1 MQVIRR
7 LNHAH
12 RVAPECAAVDICR
25 IAARIDRTDQIV
37 AVYIGVAARVRG
49 LDRAAVHG
57 KRTAAPQQHSGVFVE
72 LHDLAAAHAVLNGQ
86 CTVPLHTEHSVIL
99 AGVSVFRGALGHCF
113 AVQIQRD
120 IAACQHDTLV
130 VGFIQRH
137 ILQHRHRAAGV
148 FFRRRERRRQRGILL
163 VLVFGLVGAG
173 GIRRRLERRRQRGI
187 LLAVVLGLVGAGGHH
202 GNAVLAVL
210 PALHRRVLPHRIG
223 GVGRGFLRLALRRDQ
238 LGPCR
243 RRQHA
248 EHHHKAHEQTDDPSL
263 HLSSSPSISFQV
275 FYC

>member
-25 IAARIDRTDQIV
+25 AAAHIDRTDQIV

-99 AGVSVFRGALGHCF
+99 AGVSVFRGALGQCF

-137 ILQHRHRAAGV
+137 ILQHRHRAAG
-148 FFRRRERRRQRGILL
+148 
-163 VLVFGLVGAG
+163 
-173 GIRRRLERRRQRGI
+173 GIRRRLERLRQRGI

-202 GNAVLAVL
+202 GNAVL

-223 GVGRGFLRLALRRDQ
+223 GVGRSLFRLALRRDQ

-243 RRQHA
+243 RGQHA

-263 HLSSSPSISFQV
+263 HLSSSPSIFFQV
-275 FYC
+275 YYC

>member
-1 MQVIRR
+1 MSLGHREAVQVQR
-7 LNHAH
+7 
-12 RVAPECAAVDICR
+12 
-25 IAARIDRTDQIV
+25 
-37 AVYIGVAARVRG
+37 
-49 LDRAAVHG
+49 DRAGHFYA
-57 KRTAAPQQHSGVFVE
+57 R
-72 LHDLAAAHAVLNGQ
+72 AVL
-86 CTVPLHTEHSVIL
+86 
-99 AGVSVFRGALGHCF
+99 
-113 AVQIQRD
+113 
-120 IAACQHDTLV
+120 
-130 VGFIQRH
+130 FIQRH
-137 ILQHRHRAAGV
+137 IIQQLDRAAGV

-163 VLVFGLVGAG
+163 AVVLGLVGAG

-243 RRQHA
+243 RGQHA

>member
-1 MQVIRR
+1 MERAAGDIQVPGR
-7 LNHAH
+7 LNRAH

-37 AVYIGVAARVRG
+37 AAYIGVAPRVRG
-49 LDRAAVHG
+49 LDRAAVHS
-57 KRTAAPQQHSGVFVE
+57 KRAAAPHQHSGVFVE

-86 CTVPLHTEHSVIL
+86 CTAPLHTEHSVIR
-99 AGVSVFRGALGHCF
+99 AGVFVFRGALGHCF

-137 ILQHRHRAAGV
+137 ILQHLHRA
-148 FFRRRERRRQRGILL
+148 
-163 VLVFGLVGAG
+163 AG
-173 GIRRRLERRRQRGI
+173 GIRRRLERLRQRGI

-202 GNAVLAVL
+202 GNAVL